1 MSQLQQTSRISG
13 DLEFH
18 SQCTAAISAHGD
30 WKFKLKRAVANQA
43 EGLDP
48 EQVTLD
54 NQCAFGK
61 WLYSPSTEPLRTEKD
76 YSEVLRL
83 HAVFHQEA
91 AHIVRL
97 CQDARTSEAEK
108 SMRPDSAY
116 SKISAELT
124 TAVKNWMAL
133 RQAKVAKEVALVE
146 QASQDKPW
154 RFAPFI
160 GAAMGLVAGF
170 GFVVASLAITF
181 KLHSLPWHISSLWQ
195 AHSLSPNNWLV
206 DCAPPILGVLGL
218 FTGKF
223 LREQKRQN
231 ANLQSLVEKRT
242 EQLVVQ
248 QKDLRRIF
256 DNLDEGIFTIRKN
269 REIGSDYSPAV
280 ESVLQNTEITG
291 NTLRQIFSDRVDS
304 ATLAELD
311 GYLDL
316 LFDGAHKE
324 SMLRDLNPFENLRTA
339 DTDAGNLKFISV
351 RFQRLLDPQG
361 KVDAILC
368 VAKDVTAEQILREEL
383 AEQQNAASSQM
394 AQIREIFEVGPEMLS
409 FFRQQVVTE
418 LNGISDTLRSPGE
431 LNLRA
436 ALAAIFRSLHSIK
449 GSAALLGLSRIAEEA
464 HRYEDKIGE
473 IGRKEEIDQMDFLP
487 LMISHAT
494 LLRELE
500 TFENLLAKIRNFQQ
514 TAEVQKTDG
523 VSLLSEILQR
533 LVRQSAD
540 ESGKKVVLV
549 LDRFTRENLP
559 HQWMSELRDILTQII
574 RNSIAHGIESPQK
587 RTETGKPETGTIEIS
602 VIPGRRHTGLLCR
615 DDGAGFA
622 VDKIRQ
628 RILEKKLLSA
638 EQLDA
643 LSDAEAV
650 TYIFEPGFSTAD
662 SVDLSAGRG
671 VGMDL
676 VREKLRSLG
685 GKIRV
690 QWEKGK
696 STQFLLLLP
705 THKSA

>member
-1 MSQLQQTSRISG
+1 MADLQQTSRIGG

-30 WKFKLKRAVANQA
+30 WKFKLKRAITNQA

-48 EQVTLD
+48 AQVSLD

-61 WLYSPSTEPLRTEKD
+61 WLYSPSTEPLRTEKS
-76 YSEVLRL
+76 YTEILEL
-83 HAVFHQEA
+83 HAIFHQEA
-91 AHIVRL
+91 AQIVRL
-97 CQDARTSEAEK
+97 CQAARTSEAEK
-108 SMRPDSAY
+108 KMRADSAY
-116 SKISAELT
+116 SKVSAQLT
-124 TAVKNWMAL
+124 TAVKNWIAL
-133 RQAKVAKEVALVE
+133 RQTNAAKEVTQIE
-146 QASQDKPW
+146 QESQIKAW
-154 RFAPFI
+154 QLAPLSGAVI
-160 GAAMGLVAGF
+160 GIAAGL
-170 GFVVASLAITF
+170 GFVVTSIAITF
-181 KLHSLPWHISSLWQ
+181 SIHSLPWQIFSVLQ
-195 AHSLSPNNWLV
+195 AHRLSPNNWLV
-206 DCAPPILGVLGL
+206 DCAPPTLGILG
-218 FTGKF
+218 FYIGKF

-231 ANLQSLVEKRT
+231 VGLQNLVEKRT

-269 REIGSDYSPAV
+269 REIGPDYSPAV
-280 ESVLQNTEITG
+280 ESVLQNTEIDG
-291 NTLRQIFSDRVDS
+291 NTLRQIFSGRVDS

-339 DTDAGNLKFISV
+339 GTDAGNLKVISV
-351 RFQRLLDPQG
+351 RFQRLLDSQG

-368 VAKDVTAEQILREEL
+368 VAKDVTAEQLLREEL

-449 GSAALLGLSRIAEEA
+449 GSAALLGLSRIAKEA
-464 HRYEDKIGE
+464 HRYEDKVGE

-514 TAEVQKTDG
+514 TPEAQKTDG
-523 VSLLSEILQR
+523 ASLLSEILQR

-549 LDRFTRENLP
+549 LDRFTPDNLP
-559 HQWMSELRDILTQII
+559 HQWTSELRDILTQII

-587 RTETGKPETGTIEIS
+587 RTETGKPETGSIKIS

-628 RILEKKLLSA
+628 RILEKNLLSA
-638 EQLDA
+638 GQLDA

-650 TYIFEPGFSTAD
+650 AYIFEPGFSTAD
-662 SVDLSAGRG
+662 NVDLSAGRG

-690 QWEKGK
+690 QWKKGK